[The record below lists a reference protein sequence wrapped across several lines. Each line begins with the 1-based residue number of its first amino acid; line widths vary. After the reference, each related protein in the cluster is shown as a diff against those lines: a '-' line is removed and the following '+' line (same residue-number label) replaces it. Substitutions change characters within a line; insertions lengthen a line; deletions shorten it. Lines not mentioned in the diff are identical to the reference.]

1 MAFSIK
7 QNKIRINLDHFV
19 KQYFIN
25 PSFEYLLAA
34 VDKSIKQDPNLD
46 IEIQATK
53 QTPFNLEPFFAIID
67 CLSRVSGLPPSR
79 ILVKTKN
86 RTLTHSKATIEVLDD
101 WLFHSFFRDIAKEIS
116 TIEFKYNHDPKLF
129 GALYGRCSFPR
140 LDLAY
145 YLDTCYHDHSVITFH
160 ATQSHVEHCVSGMES
175 VFGKHLEWAKAW
187 QNPEGAA
194 ARECERGAVNFPT
207 NLRTWPELWGRYF
220 IEIVVE
226 TDYHSTWDWN
236 EKTWKCLISG
246 KPFIHMAGPGS
257 LAEMRSMGFK
267 TFDPWI
273 DETYD
278 LESNAWRRLDLIKK
292 EIARLALLDKS
303 KQEST
308 VAELLQIA
316 DFNKNRAKEVYEGLS
331 VLCSYKSV

>member
-1 MAFSIK
+1 MSFFVN
-7 QNKIRINLDHFV
+7 QTKISINLDHFV

-25 PSFEYLLAA
+25 PGFEYLLAA
-34 VDKSIKQDPNLD
+34 VDKSIKQNPSLD
-46 IEIQATK
+46 IEIIATV
-53 QTPFNLEPFFAIID
+53 QTPLTLEPFVAIID

-79 ILVKTKN
+79 ILVKTRN
-86 RTLTHSKATIEVLDD
+86 RTLTHSKATVVVLADRD
-101 WLFHSFFRDIAKEIS
+101 FFSYARKIVTEIS
-116 TIEFKYNHDPKLF
+116 TQEFKYNNDPKLF
-129 GALYGRCSFPR
+129 GALFGRCSFPR

-175 VFGKHLEWAKAW
+175 VFGKHIEWAKAW
-187 QNPEGAA
+187 QNPEGVP

-207 NLRTWPELWGRYF
+207 NLRSWPELWGRYF

-226 TDYHSTWDWN
+226 TDYHNTWDWT

-257 LAEMRSMGFK
+257 LSEMRSMGFK

-278 LESNAWRRLDLIKK
+278 LESNAWRRLDLIKN

-303 KQEST
+303 KQESI

-316 DFNKNRAKEVYEGLS
+316 EFNKNRAKEVN
-331 VLCSYKSV
+331 V

>member
-1 MAFSIK
+1 MNFFVN
-7 QNKIRINLDHFV
+7 QNKISINLDHFV

-25 PSFEYLLAA
+25 PGFEYLLAA

-46 IEIQATK
+46 IEIIATV
-53 QTPFNLEPFFAIID
+53 QTPLTLEPFAAIID

-79 ILVKTKN
+79 ILVKTRN
-86 RTLTHSKATIEVLDD
+86 RTLTHSKATVVVLEDRE
-101 WLFHSFFRDIAKEIS
+101 FFSISRMVAKEIS
-116 TIEFKYNHDPKLF
+116 TQEFKYNHDPKLF
-129 GALYGRCSFPR
+129 GALFGRCSFPR

-145 YLDTCYHDHSVITFH
+145 YLDTFYHDQSVITFH
-160 ATQSHVEHCVSGMES
+160 ASQRHVEGCVSGMEIA
-175 VFGKHLEWAKAW
+175 FGKHLEWAKAW
-187 QNPEGAA
+187 QNPEGVI
-194 ARECERGAVNFPT
+194 ARQDERGGVDMYE

-220 IEIVVE
+220 IDLVVE
-226 TDYHSTWDWN
+226 TDYHNTWAWT

-257 LAEMRSMGFK
+257 LSEMRSMGFK

-273 DETYD
+273 RETYD

-292 EIARLALLDKS
+292 EIDRLALLDKS
-303 KQEST
+303 QQEST

-316 DFNKNRAKEVYEGLS
+316 AFNKSIAKEILLGLA
-331 VLCSYKSV
+331 KQ